1 MNKKTPNLLRS
12 LSVILCA
19 AVLAGSFPS
28 DMQTVSAESAD
39 IDFVSS
45 PEEETSPDVEF
56 TEETID
62 DTQGSESAS
71 DNTES
76 ASDISL
82 STEDGLFSS
91 EEDSLFTSGDSSVSA
106 DDDLDYILGRPMTE
120 EERQAQLAPL
130 QNLKP
135 MTPLDDV
142 DSDLSSDIATYAV
155 LPEVYDSRDENLV
168 TPVKFQNPFGICWA
182 FSLISKQR
190 PAFFFRDWDAGIFLR
205 NLLHISLHHRTD
217 DHLETPQ

>member
-62 DTQGSESAS
+62 DTQESDSAS

-76 ASDISL
+76 ASDFSYD
-82 STEDGLFSS
+82 TEDGLFSS

-120 EERQAQLAPL
+120 
-130 QNLKP
+130 
-135 MTPLDDV
+135 
-142 DSDLSSDIATYAV
+142 
-155 LPEVYDSRDENLV
+155 
-168 TPVKFQNPFGICWA
+168 
-182 FSLISKQR
+182 
-190 PAFFFRDWDAGIFLR
+190 
-205 NLLHISLHHRTD
+205 
-217 DHLETPQ
+217 

>member
-45 PEEETSPDVEF
+45 PEEETSPDVEC
-56 TEETID
+56 TEESID
-62 DTQGSESAS
+62 DTQESDSAFGHAEEDS
-71 DNTES
+71 DFSSN
-76 ASDISL
+76 
-82 STEDGLFSS
+82 TEDGLFSS
-91 EEDSLFTSGDSSVSA
+91 EENALFTSGDSSASA

-130 QNLKP
+130 QNQP
-135 MTPLDDV
+135 QAYGTPG
-142 DSDLSSDIATYAV
+142 
-155 LPEVYDSRDENLV
+155 RCR
-168 TPVKFQNPFGICWA
+168 Q
-182 FSLISKQR
+182 
-190 PAFFFRDWDAGIFLR
+190 
-205 NLLHISLHHRTD
+205 
-217 DHLETPQ
+217 

>member
-12 LSVILCA
+12 LSVILSA

-120 EERQAQLAPL
+120 EARQAQLAPL

-182 FSLISKQR
+182 FSLLSNAETSLLSQGLGCWDLSEEHL
-190 PAFFFRDWDAGIFLR
+190 AYFFA
-205 NLLHISLHHRTD
+205 HRTD
-217 DHLETPQ
+217 DPL

>member
-19 AVLAGSFPS
+19 TVLAGSFPS

-91 EEDSLFTSGDSSVSA
+91 EEDSLFTSA
-106 DDDLDYILGRPMTE
+106 
-120 EERQAQLAPL
+120 
-130 QNLKP
+130 
-135 MTPLDDV
+135 
-142 DSDLSSDIATYAV
+142 
-155 LPEVYDSRDENLV
+155 
-168 TPVKFQNPFGICWA
+168 
-182 FSLISKQR
+182 
-190 PAFFFRDWDAGIFLR
+190 
-205 NLLHISLHHRTD
+205 
-217 DHLETPQ
+217 